1 MTQQYV
7 FLQDY
12 SQEIAKQYD
21 DLLKQHM
28 ELLPYTLSYPI
39 SQAVDKIKTEQYG
52 VAMNHVLDFF
62 EISVQYSSVLLFFF
76 LLKEKKLEVTGQ
88 KALKVFVNKIDGE

>member
-1 MTQQYV
+1 MTQQYI

-21 DLLKQHM
+21 DLLNQHM

-52 VAMNHVLDFF
+52 AAMNHVLGFF
-62 EISVQYSSVLLFFF
+62 
-76 LLKEKKLEVTGQ
+76 
-88 KALKVFVNKIDGE
+88 